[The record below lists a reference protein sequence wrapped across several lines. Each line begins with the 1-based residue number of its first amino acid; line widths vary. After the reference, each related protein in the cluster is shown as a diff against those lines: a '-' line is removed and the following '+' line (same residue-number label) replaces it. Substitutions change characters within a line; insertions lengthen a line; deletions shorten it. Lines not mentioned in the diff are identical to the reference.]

1 MYDVDFDEKGV
12 LGTGTFSTVRVATH
26 KETGMQYAVK
36 AINLVGIQPQ
46 TLVRLRR
53 EIQVLRSL
61 NHKNII
67 QLYEI
72 FEEDGKLFMI
82 MELCTGGELWHF
94 LQRVEIFPN
103 GEKVLEAESLSP
115 LTCFAPVLLLPVG

>member
-1 MYDVDFDEKGV
+1 M
-12 LGTGTFSTVRVATH
+12 
-26 KETGMQYAVK
+26 K

-94 LQRVEIFPN
+94 WQRVEIFPN